1 MSAKSQ
7 RFLLHPMNRIILIL
21 LILVLVGCSD
31 TVIPDQPLLLEIPAG
46 FPAVPVPADNPL
58 STQKIALGRRLFY
71 DTILSLDNSIACASC
86 HKQEHAF
93 ADITPTSIGV
103 HGEIGVR
110 NSPAIANAGYAK
122 ILFFDG
128 RANSLDEQILG
139 ALTNPAEMYAT
150 EDMITARLQNHAAY
164 PALFRSAFG
173 ESVRPTARTAV
184 QAIASFV
191 RTILSGNS
199 PYDRFTRGD
208 SAALS
213 ATQRRGLTLFFSDR
227 THCSTCHAGFNF
239 SDEKFH
245 STGLYS
251 HYYDV
256 GRFNITQAEKDRGTF
271 RTPTLRNIALTAPYM
286 HDGETFTLQDV
297 LHHYNSGGKPFVN
310 KDSLI
315 IPLNLTDGEIVD
327 IIAFLQSLTDEKLIT
342 NPKFAKP

>member
-1 MSAKSQ
+1 MK
-7 RFLLHPMNRIILIL
+7 RIILIVL
-21 LILVLVGCSD
+21 LLALAGCSD
-31 TVIPDQPLLLEIPAG
+31 TVTPDPTLLADIPAG
-46 FPAVPVPADNPL
+46 FPPLPVPADNPL
-58 STQKIALGRRLFY
+58 SAQKIALGRRLFY
-71 DTILSLDNSIACASC
+71 DTILSLDNSIACANC
-86 HKQEHAF
+86 HQQQHAF
-93 ADITPTSIGV
+93 ADVTPTSIGV
-103 HGEIGVR
+103 RREIGVR
-110 NSPAIANAGYAK
+110 NSPTIANAGYAQ

-128 RANSLDEQILG
+128 RAHSLDEQILG

-150 EDMITARLQNHAAY
+150 EEMITARLQSHEAY

-173 ESVRPTARTAV
+173 ETAKPTAKTAV

-208 SAALS
+208 SAALTT
-213 ATQRRGLTLFFSDR
+213 AQRRGMSLFFSDR
-227 THCSTCHAGFNF
+227 THCSTCHSGFNF

-256 GRFNITQAEKDRGTF
+256 GRFNITRLEKDRGTF

-286 HDGETFTLQDV
+286 HDGETFTLEQV
-297 LHHYNSGGKPFVN
+297 MHHYNTGGKPFIN
-310 KDSLI
+310 KDPLI
-315 IPLNLTDGEIVD
+315 VPLNLTDAEIADV
-327 IIAFLQSLTDEKLIT
+327 IAFLRSLTDEQLLT